1 MKPYEEIKEEV
12 KKDLVSQYEFWN
24 GQDSQYALQEKEK
37 IQKYLNNLD
46 EYTKQEIMRRATS
59 FARTAARA
67 RVDVKIPIWSKDV
80 EPFLEIVG
88 EDVEKLNDWVKIV
101 SIDGEQ
107 LEWRDSVRSTTYS
120 IAINEICRVVAKEY
134 EINFTP
140 FERGHFTPLD
150 IDILE
155 GKDVDIALE
164 KGSDETEEHFID
176 RKEQYELQRCTLG
189 YSVGTF
195 ESDIRE
201 KYNEER
207 EQLKK
212 QQENIKSVEIKE
224 EEKKEE
230 IKPVE
235 IKEEQ
240 IKEEMGPKM
249 SRREELA
256 YIGSGEKG
264 ENQIKSQYEKLKK
277 AYNDLSPLKKAWY
290 KATKKAV
297 KMDGE
302 WMIDEPIVIGE
313 ENGRSFR

>member
-12 KKDLVSQYEFWN
+12 KKKLTSE
-24 GQDSQYALQEKEK
+24 YAK
-37 IQKYLNNLD
+37 IDELDNPAMQARKDEILKDLNNLD

-67 RVDVKIPIWSKDV
+67 RVDVKIPICSKDV

-240 IKEEMGPKM
+240 IKATIISKIVAFSTPFF
-249 SRREELA
+249 
-256 YIGSGEKG
+256 
-264 ENQIKSQYEKLKK
+264 
-277 AYNDLSPLKKAWY
+277 LS
-290 KATKKAV
+290 
-297 KMDGE
+297 
-302 WMIDEPIVIGE
+302 
-313 ENGRSFR
+313 